1 MQNSE
6 ITRLIYYTIVS
17 NRKFSLYPITTKC
30 RNLGLITIVCLSLLR
45 TYSRRGACIMDTTF
59 ERINKNPT
67 YILWTSYF
75 LYLLIIPALLGLMIN
90 IYESNRFKR
99 SNTNNQ
105 QDVDKT
111 LFEINLH
118 HHWLMRTFIVV
129 VLMTMASIGT
139 MFYGYGYVLAFGT
152 ILWWFYRIFRGML
165 ALTQHKT
172 LPIEV

>member
-1 MQNSE
+1 
-6 ITRLIYYTIVS
+6 
-17 NRKFSLYPITTKC
+17 
-30 RNLGLITIVCLSLLR
+30 
-45 TYSRRGACIMDTTF
+45 MDTTF

-75 LYLLIIPALLGLMIN
+75 FYLLIFPALLGLIIN
-90 IYESNRFKR
+90 IIEAYRFKKT
-99 SNTNNQ
+99 NTNNQ
-105 QDVDKT
+105 LEVDKT
-111 LFEINLH
+111 LFELNLH

-129 VLMTMASIGT
+129 VLMAMASIGT

-165 ALTQHKT
+165 ALTQHKI